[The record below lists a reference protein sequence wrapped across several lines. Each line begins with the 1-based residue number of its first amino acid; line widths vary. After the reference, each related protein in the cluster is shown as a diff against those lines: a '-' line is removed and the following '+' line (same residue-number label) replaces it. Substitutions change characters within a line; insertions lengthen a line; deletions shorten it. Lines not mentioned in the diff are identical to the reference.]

1 MVNDDENN
9 VQPRRYK
16 LYLKRGLDVDIPQ
29 RTQWKR
35 KNEERVEYNQLRMNP
50 FQEHDIQ
57 MVEELQDNRM
67 EVENR
72 ENGGDIFDVEQ
83 HEDVNEQ
90 AQENNR

>member
-1 MVNDDENN
+1 MENDDNN